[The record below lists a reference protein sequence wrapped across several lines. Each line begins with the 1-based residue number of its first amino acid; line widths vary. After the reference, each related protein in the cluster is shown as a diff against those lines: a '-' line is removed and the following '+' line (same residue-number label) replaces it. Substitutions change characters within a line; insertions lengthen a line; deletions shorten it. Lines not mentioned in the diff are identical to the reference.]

1 MPTIPSVAIHPASAC
16 EEPGAVHGWGKYLID
31 AALINKSKRLHFP
44 FIELSLPRV
53 RTGQELDKM
62 VSPETE
68 GRQSDHGLWS
78 GPTNR
83 HHFWV
88 VAKV

>member
-16 EEPGAVHGWGKYLID
+16 KEPGAVHGWGKYLID

-68 GRQSDHGLWS
+68 GRHSDHGLWS